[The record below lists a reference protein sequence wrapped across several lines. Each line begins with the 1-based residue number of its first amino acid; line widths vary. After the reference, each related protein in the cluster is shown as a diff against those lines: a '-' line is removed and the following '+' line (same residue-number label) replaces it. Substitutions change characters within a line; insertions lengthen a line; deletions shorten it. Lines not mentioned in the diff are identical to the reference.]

1 MELPVAQNKSSTSN
15 VRIKLNEKL
24 WYGAGDFGC
33 NLIYANIAAF
43 LTFFYTDIVG
53 MSGAVI
59 GSIIFISRIFD
70 GVSDILMG
78 TLVDKTEHKLGKTRP
93 WILLSAVPLGVGLM
107 FLFTAPNF
115 GETGNIIYLFLMYN
129 LVTTIFY
136 TMYAVPHNTLV
147 AIMTQDQY
155 ERSTLNISRMV
166 MGTLGALFVNVTAIK
181 LVSRLGGGTSGWK
194 NGNIVYGI
202 LAIIII
208 ILSGLFTKERVKP
221 RQKKREKH
229 SLKERFIFL
238 VKNKYW
244 DMTLVL
250 GIVVYGIMALSAAN
264 VYYVTYILKDSSLM
278 GSLMIYYFAS
288 SILGMLIM
296 SPVVMKIGKRN
307 TVFIGFL
314 IYIIGTAVILTNT
327 EKAVFVFAGTFIKGI
342 GLAPLVG
349 SLPSFIADTIEYGEW
364 KTGIRAEGL
373 VYSSSSFGQ
382 KFGNG
387 VATAI
392 FGWLLSL
399 SGYIGGA
406 VNQTDAAITTIT
418 SLFTY
423 VPVTLY
429 GIAVIVLLFYKLDK
443 EYAGILEDLSKN

>member
-1 MELPVAQNKSSTSN
+1 
-15 VRIKLNEKL
+15 
-24 WYGAGDFGC
+24 
-33 NLIYANIAAF
+33 
-43 LTFFYTDIVG
+43 
-53 MSGAVI
+53 
-59 GSIIFISRIFD
+59 
-70 GVSDILMG
+70 
-78 TLVDKTEHKLGKTRP
+78 
-93 WILLSAVPLGVGLM
+93 
-107 FLFTAPNF
+107 
-115 GETGNIIYLFLMYN
+115 
-129 LVTTIFY
+129 
-136 TMYAVPHNTLV
+136 
-147 AIMTQDQY
+147 MTQDQY